1 MKSVIPN
8 AKEYIKQQSFACD
21 IQEMESCFDDLRNS
35 QALATAYLKD
45 KRDGDVKEFCSKVNK
60 LQRKFKE
67 AIKRMDSVDGPEK
80 IEECLEAYMEALD
93 GLDIEGKFTL
103 EWKKILETKVSKM
116 INNSTN
122 DDNYVAEDENE
133 QNAGRRR

>member
-35 QALATAYLKD
+35 QALATAYLKEKPD
-45 KRDGDVKEFCSKVNK
+45 DDVKEFCSEVNK
-60 LQRKFKE
+60 LLRKFKE

-80 IEECLEAYMEALD
+80 IKECLEAYMEALD

-122 DDNYVAEDENE
+122 DDN
-133 QNAGRRR
+133 

>member
-1 MKSVIPN
+1 MNSLIPN
-8 AKEYIKQQSFACD
+8 AKEYIKQQASASD

-45 KRDGDVKEFCSKVNK
+45 KHDDDVKEFCSKVNK
-60 LQRKFKE
+60 LQRKFKK
-67 AIKRMDSVDGPEK
+67 AIKRMGSVDGPEK

-122 DDNYVAEDENE
+122 DDN
-133 QNAGRRR
+133 

>member
-1 MKSVIPN
+1 MNSLIPN
-8 AKEYIKQQSFACD
+8 AKEYLKQQASPSD

-45 KRDGDVKEFCSKVNK
+45 KRDDDVKEFCSKVNK
-60 LQRKFKE
+60 LQRKFKK
-67 AIKRMDSVDGPEK
+67 AIKRMGSVDGPEK

-93 GLDIEGKFTL
+93 GLEIEGKFTL

-122 DDNYVAEDENE
+122 DDN
-133 QNAGRRR
+133 

>member
-1 MKSVIPN
+1 MIYRKWKAVLMIFGT
-8 AKEYIKQQSFACD
+8 AKLS
-21 IQEMESCFDDLRNS
+21 LRHTS
-35 QALATAYLKD
+35 Y
-45 KRDGDVKEFCSKVNK
+45 VKEFCSKVNK

-67 AIKRMDSVDGPEK
+67 AIKRMDGVDGPEK

-122 DDNYVAEDENE
+122 DDN
-133 QNAGRRR
+133 

>member
-35 QALATAYLKD
+35 QALATAYLKR
-45 KRDGDVKEFCSKVNK
+45 KRDDDVGEFCGKVNK

-67 AIKRMDSVDGPEK
+67 AIKRMDNVDGPEK
-80 IEECLEAYMEALD
+80 IKECLEAYTEALG

-103 EWKKILETKVSKM
+103 EWKNILETKVSKM

-122 DDNYVAEDENE
+122 DDN
-133 QNAGRRR
+133 

>member
-1 MKSVIPN
+1 MNSVLSN
-8 AKEYIKQQSFACD
+8 AKGYIKQQASASD

-35 QALATAYLKD
+35 QALATTYLKD
-45 KRDGDVKEFCSKVNK
+45 KRDDEVMEFCGEVNK

-80 IEECLEAYMEALD
+80 VKECLEAYTEALE
-93 GLDIEGKFTL
+93 GLDIEQKFTL
-103 EWKKILETKVSKM
+103 EWKKILETKVNKM

-122 DDNYVAEDENE
+122 DDN
-133 QNAGRRR
+133 

>member
-1 MKSVIPN
+1 MNSLIPN
-8 AKEYIKQQSFACD
+8 AKEYIKQQAFASD

-80 IEECLEAYMEALD
+80 IEECLKAYMEALD

-122 DDNYVAEDENE
+122 DDN
-133 QNAGRRR
+133 